1 MPACCSATLP
11 QLKLCLC
18 RPHHPARGRSHVG
31 SWLRPMTQAQKICAV
46 FASLVILGWLTGFSP
61 VGKSSHSS
69 KSSYADGDNG
79 QAKIIELSD
88 TAAELD
94 DPPLFQQK
102 QLKLSSLNS
111 ILSVL
116 ETVEATPDSLGR
128 LQNQLKTLLAFF
140 DTSSLAEF
148 IFVTSEEDAGSV
160 KQTVQEVTGQ
170 HQQTTVPAGFFRYLT
185 YAECT
190 EELDVSS
197 KSNTGA
203 STPLKQQLV
212 RLSCAQHIRTP
223 FYVNLETEAFFT
235 RSSNAMSFFKESK
248 CHPYSAVCNS
258 DSTLSYQAAND
269 IYPISERGAEQQAV
283 LLGSAALLRLEVALD
298 WRPAIGVMPQV
309 FGTELAKQV
318 GVYVQNKFQVKSW
331 QSYLLDQAHPDKL
344 SHHRSLSGS
353 SGDAP
358 VWDAYN
364 VYWLFATRACV
375 FENFHVPG
383 SVLQASAVWSAEDF
397 RAWKPCQD
405 TFQQP
410 PKQGVVSLV
419 HPSTNVLPADVW
431 AKIEPCLHSA

>member
-1 MPACCSATLP
+1 
-11 QLKLCLC
+11 
-18 RPHHPARGRSHVG
+18 
-31 SWLRPMTQAQKICAV
+31 MTQVQKICAV
-46 FASLVILGWLTGFSP
+46 IASLFILGWLTGFSP
-61 VGKSSHSS
+61 QGNSSRSSYDDGKS
-69 KSSYADGDNG
+69 G
-79 QAKIIELSD
+79 QPKVMQLLD

-102 QLKLSSLNS
+102 QLKLSSLDG

-116 ETVEATPDSLGR
+116 ETVEATPDNLGR
-128 LQNQLKTLLAFF
+128 LTNQLKTFLAFF
-140 DTSSLAEF
+140 EISSLAQF
-148 IFVTSEEDAGSV
+148 IFVTSEADAASV

-170 HQQTTVPAGFFRYLT
+170 HRQTTVPADFFRYLT

-197 KSNTGA
+197 KRYTGA

-258 DSTLSYQAAND
+258 DSTHSYQAAND

-309 FGTELAKQV
+309 FGTELAKQF

-344 SHHRSLSGS
+344 SHRRLSSES

-383 SVLQASAVWSAEDF
+383 SVLQASAVWSAEAF

-419 HPSTNVLPADVW
+419 HPSTNVSPTDVW
-431 AKIEPCLHSA
+431 AKIEPCLQSPA

>member
-1 MPACCSATLP
+1 
-11 QLKLCLC
+11 
-18 RPHHPARGRSHVG
+18 
-31 SWLRPMTQAQKICAV
+31 MTQAQKICAV
-46 FASLVILGWLTGFSP
+46 VAAFVILGWLTGFSP
-61 VGKSSHSS
+61 HSRSSINSNS
-69 KSSYADGDNG
+69 GSPDGDNG
-79 QAKIIELSD
+79 QAKVIELAD
-88 TAAELD
+88 TAAEVD

-102 QLKLSSLNS
+102 QLKLSSLDG
-111 ILSVL
+111 ILSIL

-128 LQNQLKTLLAFF
+128 LQNQLKTFLAFF
-140 DTSSLAEF
+140 DISSLAEF
-148 IFVTSEEDAGSV
+148 VLVTSEEDAASV
-160 KQTVQEVTGQ
+160 KQTVQEVSGH
-170 HQQTTVPAGFFRYLT
+170 HQQATDVFRYLT
-185 YAECT
+185 YAECA

-197 KSNTGA
+197 KVYTGA
-203 STPLKQQLV
+203 STPLKQQLA

-223 FYVNLETEAFFT
+223 FYVNLDTEAFFT
-235 RSSNAMSFFKESK
+235 RSSSAMSFFKESK

-258 DSTLSYQAAND
+258 DSTVAYQAAND
-269 IYPISERGAEQQAV
+269 IYPITERGTEQQSV

-309 FGTELAKQV
+309 FATELAKQV
-318 GVYVQNKFQVKSW
+318 GIYVQNKFQVKSW

-344 SHHRSLSGS
+344 SHRRSLSGF

-383 SVLQASAVWSAEDF
+383 SVLQASAVWSADEF

-419 HPSTNVLPADVW
+419 HPSTNVAPADVW
-431 AKIEPCLHSA
+431 ANIEPCLQSSA